1 MDNLFSKFQTTLN
14 IIAIF
19 LYFFFLI
26 KYGCDEKKCESVIY
40 KYYIFSNT
48 NDNRYIEY
56 YPNIVL
62 SSKNE
67 NLSIKY
73 FPYVNYES
81 FCICKKNYKL
91 FNITLCLTSTE
102 CDSNFQI
109 LKDYYDIKYLSKW
122 NNKTIYSSKK
132 TYNFFQGYNNLT
144 KKCDNI
150 FDYKKCG
157 HLIDLNIDFCIKES
171 DPCPF
176 TDTNISFYIK
186 NLTKDIILLY
196 ENETINI
203 KNKYNIKEFFP
214 ELIYKNKNNT
224 NLYEIYQ
231 STNLYKYIND
241 NNIPFLKESINE
253 SFNQFKIELGLIKL
267 NNSDIKTNINNYTE
281 RKFIKNGAA
290 TTNSSLYTLTFF
302 FWNLITFSYASAI
315 KISFGEIIYY
325 KINHLILIF
334 CSILFGVF
342 TVIHYIFLYYENKSN
357 LDKIYLFSDEYY
369 YILKAIKN
377 VIFDYTIILLTLIV
391 VLVFPCTRMI
401 KFKCNCLNRYRI
413 AKIIIIILIL
423 CFLFLNFI
431 N

>member
-1 MDNLFSKFQTTLN
+1 MY
-14 IIAIF
+14 II
-19 LYFFFLI
+19 
-26 KYGCDEKKCESVIY
+26 K
-40 KYYIFSNT
+40 
-48 NDNRYIEY
+48 
-56 YPNIVL
+56 
-62 SSKNE
+62 
-67 NLSIKY
+67 
-73 FPYVNYES
+73 
-81 FCICKKNYKL
+81 KKNPKINSVFYI
-91 FNITLCLTSTE
+91 NTTE
-102 CDSNFQI
+102 CDSNLQI

-186 NLTKDIILLY
+186 NLTRDIILLY
-196 ENETINI
+196 ENETIKI
-203 KNKYNIKEFFP
+203 KNKYNLKEFFH

-267 NNSDIKTNINNYTE
+267 NNGDIKTNINNYTE
-281 RKFIKNGAA
+281 RKFIKNGEA
-290 TTNSSLYTLTFF
+290 TTNSFLCFF
-302 FWNLITFSYASAI
+302 FWNLITFSYKSAI
-315 KISFGEIIYY
+315 EISFGEITYD

-334 CSILFGVF
+334 CSILLGVF
-342 TVIHYIFLYYENKSN
+342 IVIHYIFLYYENKSN

-377 VIFDYTIILLTLIV
+377 VIFDYTIILLTIIV

-401 KFKCNCLNRYRI
+401 KLKCKCNCLNRFRI
-413 AKIIIIILIL
+413 AKIIIIILNL
-423 CFLFLNFI
+423 YFLFLNFI